1 MRSPELFDLT
11 GKTALVTGGGRGIGR
26 HIATGL
32 AEAGARVAIASRKR
46 ANLEEAAADEES
58 RCYKP
63 AECKNRDPSPS
74 AEGEG

>member
-1 MRSPELFDLT
+1 MSEFEGRI
-11 GKTALVTGGGRGIGR
+11 AVVTGGGRGIGR

-46 ANLEEAAADEES
+46 ANLEEAAAEEES
-58 RCYKP
+58 RCFKP